1 MCVQRIAGR
10 AAGRGMRS
18 RDEGGGGGGGGGDF
32 RPPPPQAMGAVN
44 PTHRP
49 LAGAYL
55 ALGDDPEPPLT
66 QRSVPRVLTAVVAAV
81 TLALA
86 VPIGW
91 GGATS
96 GRVPADQPTATP
108 AAKAAAPAL
117 LDDDDVAA

>member
-1 MCVQRIAGR
+1 
-10 AAGRGMRS
+10 MRS
-18 RDEGGGGGGGGGDF
+18 RDEWGLARRLGGQIRAD
-32 RPPPPQAMGAVN
+32 PPQAMGAVN

-91 GGATS
+91 AATTS
-96 GRVPADQPTATP
+96 GRLPADQPAATP

-117 LDDDDVAA
+117 LDNDDAAA